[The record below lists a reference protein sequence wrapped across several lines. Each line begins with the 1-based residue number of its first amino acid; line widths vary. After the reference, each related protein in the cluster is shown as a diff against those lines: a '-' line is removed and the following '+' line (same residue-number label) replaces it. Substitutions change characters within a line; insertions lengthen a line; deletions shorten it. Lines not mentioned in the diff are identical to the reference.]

1 MRPHRIIRVCATR
14 ADCQVSPQELTT
26 HEAKTVDKGKAAGA
40 ATAAAW
46 DKDYQGKVICAPPPH
61 HPCVRD
67 AR

>member
-1 MRPHRIIRVCATR
+1 MQHSMYITYTR
-14 ADCQVSPQELTT
+14 ADCDASPQELTT
-26 HEAKTVDKGKAAGA
+26 HEAKIVDKQKAAGA

-46 DKDYQGKVICAPPPH
+46 DKEYQGKVICAPPPH